1 MKLGADKNGILQAA
15 EMIFLF
21 DGGAYSDKAVDMSRA
36 AATNCTGPYHIDN
49 VRCDSLCL
57 YTNHPYATSFRGF
70 SHPELTLAIERT
82 LEVLAEKLAM
92 DPVELRGKNAIRPG
106 NTSPTQV
113 VLNESK
119 IGNTRKCIERV
130 AELIDWDEGDRIEVS
145 PHVIR
150 AKGIS
155 CFWKNSNIDTN
166 AGSGAI
172 LTFNA
177 DGTVNLNCGVI
188 EIGTGSRSVL
198 AQIAAERLKIDAQQV
213 FIKMDIDTSVT
224 PEHWKTVASRGLWM
238 AGRAVLAACDDA
250 VCQLKD
256 TASQALRVP
265 REDLD
270 ISGGYVFV
278 KNEPKRRLAFKEL
291 AYGYVYPNGNAVG
304 GQVIGRGYYT
314 LTGMTFLDPETGKG
328 VPGPD
333 WTVGAQAVEVEWN
346 ACDFTYRIL
355 RAATVIDAGTIINP
369 ELARGQVRGGMHM
382 GLSFASR
389 EGFVFDKNGVVLNNQ
404 FRTYKVLRYGENPHY
419 TVDFVVTPSRETAYG
434 LRGIGEHAVIGMPAA
449 LANSLSRAAGVPLN
463 QLPLTPELIWRAKSG
478 DQV

>member
-1 MKLGADKNGILQAA
+1 M
-15 EMIFLF
+15 
-21 DGGAYSDKAVDMSRA
+21 
-36 AATNCTGPYHIDN
+36 
-49 VRCDSLCL
+49 
-57 YTNHPYATSFRGF
+57 
-70 SHPELTLAIERT
+70 
-82 LEVLAEKLAM
+82 
-92 DPVELRGKNAIRPG
+92 
-106 NTSPTQV
+106 
-113 VLNESK
+113 
-119 IGNTRKCIERV
+119 
-130 AELIDWDEGDRIEVS
+130 
-145 PHVIR
+145 
-150 AKGIS
+150 
-155 CFWKNSNIDTN
+155 
-166 AGSGAI
+166 
-172 LTFNA
+172 TFNA